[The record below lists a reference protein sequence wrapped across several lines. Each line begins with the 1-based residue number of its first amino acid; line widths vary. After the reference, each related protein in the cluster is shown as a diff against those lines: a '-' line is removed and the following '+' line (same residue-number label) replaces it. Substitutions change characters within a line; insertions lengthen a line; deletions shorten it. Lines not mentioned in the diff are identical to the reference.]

1 MIKIKTTFNATR
13 VNKVLAQVPATSAS
27 VVYTKAL
34 PAAAKVAMN
43 AAKQRAPRSA
53 QTGSADRQS
62 AKSRAIWGER
72 PLAELIYWK
81 VVRVQNS
88 LSFALIGPLR
98 PWGNKI
104 NFVAPFKKT
113 SKRVKLWGRDPTN
126 VPAEMPK
133 ADRFMEQAADESR
146 GEQQRAFVGSLVKYA
161 RRELKKLRG

>member
-1 MIKIKTTFNATR
+1 VIKIKTTFNASR
-13 VNKVLAQVPATSAS
+13 VNKVLAQVPATSAN

-34 PAAAKVAMN
+34 PAAAKVAMS

-53 QTGSADRQS
+53 STGSADRQS
-62 AKSRAIWGER
+62 AKSQAIWGVR
-72 PLAELIYWK
+72 PLAELIHWK
-81 VVRVQNS
+81 VVRVQNAV
-88 LSFALIGPLR
+88 SFALIGPMR

-104 NFVAPFKKT
+104 NFVAPFKKV

-133 ADRFMEQAADESR
+133 SDRFMEQAADETR

-161 RRELKKLRG
+161 RRELRKLRG